1 MTRRERAQRE
11 KEATASDQEKR
22 VAALEERMKTQLQV
36 LSQST
41 GGRVGV
47 VVMTRLGAERAAG
60 PAARGGV

>member
-1 MTRRERAQRE
+1 MEEAVTRRERAQRE

-41 GGRVGV
+41 GGAWACR
-47 VVMTRLGAERAAG
+47 
-60 PAARGGV
+60 